1 MDALETPRKH
11 KLFAFGLIGLLAL
24 NLYFYG
30 PLFSPQQR
38 PYKGSIAAGYAGITR
53 FVSEHPNPWGWNP
66 QQYAG
71 QPTQFSYPPLLPYAA
86 SSLHWLTG
94 MEPFHAYRSVV
105 ATLACLG
112 PVSLA
117 FAFYYFTGSLWLSLL
132 LGLAYTT
139 ASPVYGLFEKID
151 ADRGLYYL
159 PWRVLVLM
167 KYGEGPHVSGL
178 TLLPLIL
185 VTLRWGLSRR
195 DWASLFAMAIA
206 LAVAPLINWLCAF
219 GLTITVLIMILSDP
233 SRIARL
239 IRAGLLG
246 YALSSFWLTPE
257 YVKTTLFN
265 WPKDSYG
272 YQVDQNHWPLY
283 GGLAATLGLLAWLF
297 HRYGAPFVVRFHT
310 LATVTF
316 LWIAGGFYLYGMDTI
331 PESRRY
337 VLEFELFLFL
347 AIFSWIWLA
356 LRSREAI
363 DKACAALVILVLL
376 YSGSAQVSKSL
387 ARSWNDWGIVDRE
400 QTLEYQLAKWLNDQH
415 PKGRVFVSG
424 GLRFRLNA
432 WFPLQQV
439 GGTFE
444 SGLRNRIAADYFYQ
458 VRTDANSK
466 SGEEVADALRELSA
480 IGAEYAVVHDAGS
493 EEYYRDIK
501 TPAKFLSLGP
511 VVFAP
516 TQFDRIHKLPFRS
529 YAHLVSPDEFP
540 VDQFKEALPRFG
552 AALADESRPTLAVT
566 EVNPGHWRIEGPV
579 PSGRHISFAMN
590 WDPGWEARQD
600 GQPIEINRTR
610 IGLIDLVAKPSE
622 KTQIDLVYSG
632 TWQQKVFGVVSLLA
646 WVVSIGLCIRSRSW
660 RGSTSTPLS

>member
-1 MDALETPRKH
+1 MDALEIPRKH

-86 SSLHWLTG
+86 STLHWLTG
-94 MEPFHAYRSVV
+94 MEPFHAYRFIVGS
-105 ATLACLG
+105 LACLG
-112 PVSLA
+112 PVTLA
-117 FAFYYFTGSLWLSLL
+117 FAFYYFTGSVWLSLL
-132 LGLAYTT
+132 LGFAYTT

-151 ADRGLYYL
+151 GDRGLYYL

-185 VTLRWGLSRR
+185 VTLRWGLGRR

-219 GLTITVLIMILSDP
+219 GLTITVLLLILSDP

-239 IRAGLLG
+239 MGAGLLG
-246 YALSSFWLTPE
+246 YTLSSFWLTPE
-257 YVKTTLFN
+257 YIKITLFN
-265 WPKDSYG
+265 WPKDAYG

-283 GGLAATLGLLAWLF
+283 GGLAFTLGLIAWLF

-310 LATVTF
+310 LAAATF

-347 AIFSWIWLA
+347 AAFSWIWLA
-356 LRSREAI
+356 LRSKEAI
-363 DKACAALVILVLL
+363 DKVCAALVIVVLL
-376 YSGSAQVSKSL
+376 YSGAGQIRKSI
-387 ARSWNDWGIVDRE
+387 ARSWDDWGIVDRE
-400 QTLEYQLAKWLNDQH
+400 QTLEYQLAKWLNDQQ
-415 PKGRVFVSG
+415 PMGRVFVSG

-432 WFPLQQV
+432 WFPLHQV
-439 GGTFE
+439 SGTFE

-458 VRTDANSK
+458 VRTDSDSK
-466 SGEEVADALRELSA
+466 SGEEVADALRELTA
-480 IGAEYAVVHDAGS
+480 IGAQYAVVHDAGS

-516 TQFDRIHKLPFRS
+516 TPFDRIHKLPFRS
-529 YAHLVSPDEFP
+529 YAHLVSPEEFP
-540 VDQFKEALPRFG
+540 KDRFKEALPRFG
-552 AALADESRPTLAVT
+552 AALADESRPRLAVS
-566 EVNPGHWRIEGPV
+566 EVSPSHWRIEGPV
-579 PSGRHISFAMN
+579 PAGRHVSFAMN

-600 GQPIEINRTR
+600 GQPIEVKATN

-622 KTQIDLVYSG
+622 KSQIDLVYSG
-632 TWQQKVFGVVSLLA
+632 TWQQKFFGLVSVLA
-646 WVVSIGLCIRSRSW
+646 WIVSIGLCIRSRSLP
-660 RGSTSTPLS
+660 GSTLTRSS